1 MNSLILR
8 IAANTVAPVI
18 LVFSVVM
25 LLRGHNEPGGG
36 FVGGLIAASAFA
48 LLAISHSLADA
59 RRMLGVNPR
68 LLIGAGLVLATLSG
82 VPGMLGASAFLEGV
96 WVSISV
102 PGFPE
107 PLKAGTPLLF
117 DLGVYFVVIGVSL
130 TLVFSLEEAR
140 S

>member
-68 LLIGAGLVLATLSG
+68 LLIGVGLVLATLSG
-82 VPGMLGASAFLEGV
+82 VPGMLGASAFLESV